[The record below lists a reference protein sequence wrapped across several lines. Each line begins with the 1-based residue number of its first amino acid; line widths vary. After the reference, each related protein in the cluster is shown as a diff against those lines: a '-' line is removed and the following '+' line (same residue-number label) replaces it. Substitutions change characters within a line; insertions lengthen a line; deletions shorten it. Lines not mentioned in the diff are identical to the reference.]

1 MYVLELKWTLPF
13 ATYKLAQSSR
23 QTLHTWNK
31 NTFYGEIVT
40 CYSLLFL
47 LWAYVPCILIHV
59 NIILSFN
66 GKAKKIGREFP
77 CCFGQK
83 GDVRV
88 SRDKR
93 DARNRQ
99 KLQNRQQAKMVWNYE
114 LKNSIVT

>member
-1 MYVLELKWTLPF
+1 ME
-13 ATYKLAQSSR
+13 KL
-23 QTLHTWNK
+23 
-31 NTFYGEIVT
+31 
-40 CYSLLFL
+40 
-47 LWAYVPCILIHV
+47 
-59 NIILSFN
+59 
-66 GKAKKIGREFP
+66 KKIGRGLS

-114 LKNSIVT
+114 LKDSIVT